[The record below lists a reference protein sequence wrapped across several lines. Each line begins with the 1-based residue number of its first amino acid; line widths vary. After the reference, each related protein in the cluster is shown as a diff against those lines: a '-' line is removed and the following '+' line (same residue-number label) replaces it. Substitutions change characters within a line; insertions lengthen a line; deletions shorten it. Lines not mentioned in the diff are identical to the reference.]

1 MLERAGGRA
10 GWFLEVSL
18 LWVWATTGG
27 CAGGDDPAPVAVA
40 RNRLVGRPAE
50 VRRTMRPLAHAPD
63 SHPAPDTGLAFT
75 EGLAVERASWSS
87 RRTARTPRSTPS
99 RRRCGYLGTPFDVLN
114 ATTGPALNLDA
125 WSSPI
130 TAATQ
135 AIVLDVGDLA
145 VGNQSAFTDSEW
157 MTLASYEA
165 ASACGVRSSTRSR
178 PRPTA

>member
-75 EGLAVERASWSS
+75 EGLAVD
-87 RRTARTPRSTPS
+87 AR
-99 RRRCGYLGTPFDVLN
+99 VLV
-114 ATTGPALNLDA
+114 
-125 WSSPI
+125 I
-130 TAATQ
+130 TADGTDA
-135 AIVLDVGDLA
+135 A
-145 VGNQSAFTDSEW
+145 VERHHAD
-157 MTLASYEA
+157 A
-165 ASACGVRSSTRSR
+165 AVSRDAVRR
-178 PRPTA
+178 PERHDRTGAEPR